1 METGVSDNFPTGRAN
16 IAQFHLTPRHGKGG
30 SFLDRLSRLVCLK
43 FTEDFLESEKLVD
56 SLERMLKYVKDRY
69 TVQLAMKTFCK
80 S

>member
-43 FTEDFLESEKLVD
+43 FTEDFLESEK
-56 SLERMLKYVKDRY
+56 
-69 TVQLAMKTFCK
+69 F
-80 S
+80 